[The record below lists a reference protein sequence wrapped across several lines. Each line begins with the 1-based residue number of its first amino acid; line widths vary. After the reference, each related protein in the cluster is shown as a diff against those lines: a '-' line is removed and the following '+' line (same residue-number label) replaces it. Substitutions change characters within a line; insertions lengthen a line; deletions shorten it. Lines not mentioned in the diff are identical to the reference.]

1 MSVNPAWESWAAYFS
16 AVSSGAPLE
25 AKAWLRRLDHL
36 CRAWEGVRELSEEVS
51 G

>member
-1 MSVNPAWESWAAYFS
+1 MSVKPTWESWEAYFS

-36 CRAWEGVRELSEEVS
+36 WMAWEGFREPSEEVS